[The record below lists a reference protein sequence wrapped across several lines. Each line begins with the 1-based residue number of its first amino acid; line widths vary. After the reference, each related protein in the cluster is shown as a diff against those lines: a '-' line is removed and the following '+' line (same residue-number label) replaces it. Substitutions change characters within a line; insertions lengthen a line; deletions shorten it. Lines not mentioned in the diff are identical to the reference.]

1 MRRRRRAAAP
11 LARRTGRG
19 RDRQQGPVGLE
30 QYWNHNTA
38 FHGEIVRDAARRGGR
53 VLDVGCGDGLLLARL
68 APVTGEQV
76 GIDTD
81 DAALARARARLGALG
96 DDSQDSASDDSH
108 ASHGRADGGTAGAAV
123 PVRLERADL
132 LCQDLPA
139 RLGTFQTVTCVAVLH
154 HLPLRPALHRLA
166 ALVAPGGRLIIIGL
180 AATATPWDWAVA
192 AASVLPARLAGWLHH
207 ETADI
212 GVPTAPAREPLTR
225 IRAAAAE
232 ILPGARIRR
241 RLHYRYRLS
250 WDRPA
255 GAEPQKARGPATRD
269 GAGGAGPP

>member
-1 MRRRRRAAAP
+1 MAMRRRRAAEP
-11 LARRTGRG
+11 CARRLGRA
-19 RDRQQGPVGLE
+19 RDRQTGPAGLE
-30 QYWNHNTA
+30 RYWNHNTA
-38 FHGEIVRDAARRGGR
+38 FHDEIVRDAARRGGR

-68 APVTGEQV
+68 APVTGERV

-81 DAALARARARLGALG
+81 DAALARARARLGAVG
-96 DDSQDSASDDSH
+96 DGSGASDSGGAADD
-108 ASHGRADGGTAGAAV
+108 GADGGTAGAAA

-132 LCQDLPA
+132 LSQDLPA
-139 RLGTFQTVTCVAVLH
+139 RLGAFQTVTCVAVLH
-154 HLPLRPALHRLA
+154 HLPLRPALSRLA

-192 AASVLPARLAGWLHH
+192 AASILPARLAGWLHH

-212 GVPTAPAREPLTR
+212 GVPTAPAREPVSQ
-225 IRAAAAE
+225 IRAAAID

-241 RLHYRYRLS
+241 RLHYRYRLT

-255 GAEPQKARGPATRD
+255 GAGHQEAH
-269 GAGGAGPP
+269 